1 MLLWRRHTSSVR
13 VGATML
19 DVTLGMVALTLLH
32 CNFLIFTFMRRH
44 QEEERRLKERIAV
57 TDIVGPWE
65 DLADG

>member
-1 MLLWRRHTSSVR
+1 
-13 VGATML
+13 ML

-57 TDIVGPWE
+57 TDMVGPWE
-65 DLADG
+65 DLSDG